1 MPLCNIENLLKSLT
15 YKHTYILVHTHARTL
30 EIGLILKFN
39 SLMNRRSSFNLVDCW
54 NAFFYEKNKQI
65 VSFSINDMNICKNI
79 RHKEGKREI
88 A

>member
-1 MPLCNIENLLKSLT
+1 MPLCNIENLLKPLT

-54 NAFFYEKNKQI
+54 NSFFFYEKKQTN
-65 VSFSINDMNICKNI
+65 SFFFK
-79 RHKEGKREI
+79 
-88 A
+88 